1 MRLLLSID
9 FEDWH
14 QLVHRRLGFAD
25 WDRAHAALERQTAY
39 LLDLLD
45 ELDAKATF
53 FLLGMTVAQHRE
65 VVAEIVRRGHE
76 PASHG
81 YTHTRVYDQTRG
93 EFRADVERSVEAIAG
108 ATGQRPVAYRAPAFS
123 INRRTP
129 WAYEVLAEA
138 GFRYDSSQYDS
149 PRVPD
154 RLGDI
159 PKEPYRLGELWEL
172 PVAGGGEL
180 LARAARPATCAELAV
195 LYFHPYEFD
204 PALRAELPSTATTK
218 QRLAAAKVVAW
229 RNAGRSLVE
238 RRLRQVAPDTSPRLV
253 PSGLWRH
260 RPTLRDAFASTFA
273 ARRSRL
279 TISTTRS
286 TRSSARSAPASS
298 TVASSRSRSST
309 NTTPPACSTSA
320 AARRASVSSRSTTA
334 PRATSTSTSPTRCS
348 SSQSERLERF
358 GDGRSR

>member
-25 WDRAHAALERQTAY
+25 WDRPHAVLERQTAY

-65 VVAEIVRRGHE
+65 VVAEVVRRGHE
-76 PASHG
+76 AASHG
-81 YTHTRVYDQTRG
+81 YTHARVYDQTRD
-93 EFRADVERSVEAIAG
+93 EFRADVERSVEAIAD
-108 ATGQRPVAYRAPAFS
+108 ATGQQPVAYRAPAFS

-129 WAYEVLAEA
+129 WAYEVLAAA

-172 PVAGGGEL
+172 PVAGGGSYWRVL
-180 LARAARPATCAELAV
+180 PPRNLGELAV
-195 LYFHPYEFD
+195 LYFHPYEFG
-204 PALRAELPSTATTK
+204 PALRAELPSSATTK

-238 RRLRQVAPDTSPRLV
+238 RRLRQVARTHRLV
-253 PSGLWRH
+253 SYHQAYGDIDRLYG
-260 RPTLRDAFASTFA
+260 T
-273 ARRSRL
+273 RSRAL
-279 TISTTRS
+279 
-286 TRSSARSAPASS
+286 
-298 TVASSRSRSST
+298 
-309 NTTPPACSTSA
+309 
-320 AARRASVSSRSTTA
+320 
-334 PRATSTSTSPTRCS
+334 SP
-348 SSQSERLERF
+348 QGVLV
-358 GDGRSR
+358 

>member
-25 WDRAHAALERQTAY
+25 WDRPHAVLERQTAY

-65 VVAEIVRRGHE
+65 VVAEVVRRGHE

-81 YTHTRVYDQTRG
+81 YTHARVYDQTRD
-93 EFRADVERSVEAIAG
+93 EFRADVERSVEAIAD
-108 ATGQRPVAYRAPAFS
+108 ATGQQPVAYRAPAFS

-129 WAYEVLAEA
+129 WAYEVLAAA

-172 PVAGGGEL
+172 PVAGGGSYWRVL
-180 LARAARPATCAELAV
+180 PPRNLGELAV
-195 LYFHPYEFD
+195 LYFHPYEFG
-204 PALRAELPSTATTK
+204 PALRAELPSSATTK

-238 RRLRQVAPDTSPRLV
+238 RRLRQVARTHRLV
-253 PSGLWRH
+253 SYHQAYGDIDRLYG
-260 RPTLRDAFASTFA
+260 T
-273 ARRSRL
+273 RSRAL
-279 TISTTRS
+279 
-286 TRSSARSAPASS
+286 
-298 TVASSRSRSST
+298 
-309 NTTPPACSTSA
+309 
-320 AARRASVSSRSTTA
+320 
-334 PRATSTSTSPTRCS
+334 SP
-348 SSQSERLERF
+348 QGVLV
-358 GDGRSR
+358 